1 MKQRLPWRSHRLYG
15 VNLTGDFPFTACLE
29 IGEGSADL
37 TVTLSQNAPELI
49 PFKAAP
55 PIYQSLKRTQSGA
68 SLCSL
73 YRLQPYEVL
82 SFPELADFYLQS
94 EQIACHPQALELDPF
109 VEIRLLGPVLSYWL
123 ERRGLLTLHAS
134 AVDAGGQAVAFL
146 SSQRGGKTGLAA
158 ALMRAGHP
166 LLTDD
171 ILPIEE
177 RDGIFLGRPGYPQMR
192 MWPDEAGYFLGAF
205 EDLDRVHPTV
215 SKRRVPIGSGRFGA
229 FHGSSLPLACLYLPE
244 RREGGSIEIRE
255 ISPRDAFIELVRHS
269 FSPNLVEAAGLQAG
283 RMEIFARLVTRIPVR
298 RLLYPSGFEHLE
310 QVAET
315 ILRDL

>member
-1 MKQRLPWRSHRLYG
+1 MGTYRLFG
-15 VNLTGDFPFTACLE
+15 LTLASDIPLTAPPGGDKP
-29 IGEGSADL
+29 ADL
-37 TVTLSQNAPELI
+37 AFQLSTEPFDCSAAAFRLVYESPRSTSGGESLATLERSDRFERLRFPHGAEFLMAPDRI
-49 PFKAAP
+49 VAKP
-55 PIYQSLKRTQSGA
+55 PEAGA
-68 SLCSL
+68 ES
-73 YRLQPYEVL
+73 VL
-82 SFPELADFYLQS
+82 ET
-94 EQIACHPQALELDPF
+94 
-109 VEIRLLGPVLSYWL
+109 RLLGPVLSYWL
-123 ERRGLLTLHAS
+123 ERRGLPTLHAS

-146 SSQRGGKTGLAA
+146 SSQGGGKTGLAA

-205 EDLDRVHPTV
+205 EDLDRVHPAL
-215 SKRRVPIGSGRFGA
+215 SKRRVPVGSGRFGT
-229 FHGSSLPLACLYLPE
+229 FHGSPLPLARLYLPE

-255 ISPRDAFIELVRHS
+255 VSPRDAFIELVRHS

-283 RMEIFARLVTRIPVR
+283 RTEIFARLVTKVPVR

>member
-1 MKQRLPWRSHRLYG
+1 MGTYRLFG
-15 VNLTGDFPFTACLE
+15 LTLASDLPLNAPPGGDEP
-29 IGEGSADL
+29 ADL
-37 TVTLSQNAPELI
+37 AFELSVKPFEFDEAMFRLVYESPRSTPDGKSLAILEQSDRYERLRFPHAAEFLLSPDRIVARSPE
-49 PFKAAP
+49 PGTEP
-55 PIYQSLKRTQSGA
+55 
-68 SLCSL
+68 
-73 YRLQPYEVL
+73 VL
-82 SFPELADFYLQS
+82 ET
-94 EQIACHPQALELDPF
+94 H
-109 VEIRLLGPVLSYWL
+109 LLGPVLSYWL
-123 ERRGLLTLHAS
+123 ERRGLPTLHAS
-134 AVDAGGQAVAFL
+134 AVVAGGQAVAFL
-146 SSQRGGKTGLAA
+146 SSQGGGKTGLAA

-192 MWPDEAGYFLGAF
+192 MWPDEAEYFLGAF

-215 SKRRVPIGSGRFGA
+215 SKRRVPVGSGRFGS
-229 FHGSSLPLACLYLPE
+229 FHGSSLPLARLYLPE
-244 RREGGSIEIRE
+244 RREDDRPIEIRE

-283 RMEIFARLVTRIPVR
+283 RTEIFARLVTRVPVR

-310 QVAET
+310 RVAEA

>member
-1 MKQRLPWRSHRLYG
+1 MGTYRLFG
-15 VNLTGDFPFTACLE
+15 LTLASDLPLPAPPGGDNP
-29 IGEGSADL
+29 ADL
-37 TVTLSQNAPELI
+37 AFQLSAEPFDRSETAFRLVYESPRSTPDGESLATLERSDRYERLR
-49 PFKAAP
+49 F
-55 PIYQSLKRTQSGA
+55 LHGA
-68 SLCSL
+68 EFLLGSDRIVAKTLEPGAES
-73 YRLQPYEVL
+73 VL
-82 SFPELADFYLQS
+82 ET
-94 EQIACHPQALELDPF
+94 H
-109 VEIRLLGPVLSYWL
+109 LLGPVLSYWL
-123 ERRGLLTLHAS
+123 ERRGLPTLHAS
-134 AVDAGGQAVAFL
+134 AVAVATQAVAFL
-146 SSQRGGKTGLAA
+146 SSQGSGKTGLAA

-171 ILPIEE
+171 ILPVEE

-215 SKRRVPIGSGRFGA
+215 SKRRIPIGSGRFGA

-244 RREGGSIEIRE
+244 RREGGSIEIQE
-255 ISPRDAFIELVRHS
+255 VSPRDAFIELVRHS

-298 RLLYPSGFEHLE
+298 RLLYPSGFEHLDR
-310 QVAET
+310 VAET